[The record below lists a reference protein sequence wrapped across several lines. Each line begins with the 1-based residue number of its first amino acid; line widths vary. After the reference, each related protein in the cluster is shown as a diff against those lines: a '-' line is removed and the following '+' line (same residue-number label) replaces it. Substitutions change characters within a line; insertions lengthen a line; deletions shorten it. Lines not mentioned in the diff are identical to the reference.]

1 MKTSKYHDYVKDLK
15 ECKNSKQLYE
25 VMCKAYNDRWLNA
38 YDIDLLDEYAAQM
51 GLHLLLK

>member
-1 MKTSKYHDYVKDLK
+1 MGTSKYNEYLK
-15 ECKNSKQLYE
+15 ELKESENSKQLYE
-25 VMCKAYNDRWLNA
+25 VMCKAYSDRWLNA